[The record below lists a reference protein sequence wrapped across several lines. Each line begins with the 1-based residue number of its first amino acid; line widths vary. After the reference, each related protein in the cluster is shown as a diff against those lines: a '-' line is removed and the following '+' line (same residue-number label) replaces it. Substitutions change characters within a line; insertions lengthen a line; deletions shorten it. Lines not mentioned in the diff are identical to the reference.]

1 MKTQQFK
8 TYGIQQKQ
16 SKGEVYSDTNLP
28 QETRKISKKQPNF
41 TLEDTRERITNK
53 MTKVIV
59 KKEILKNES
68 RNNGVEIEKDDD
80 TKTWF
85 FEKTNLINR

>member
-8 TYGIQQKQ
+8 TCRFQQKQ

-28 QETRKISKKQPNF
+28 QETRKISNEQPNF
-41 TLEDTRERITNK
+41 TPKDIRERRTNK

-85 FEKTNLINR
+85 FEKTKLINR

>member
-8 TYGIQQKQ
+8 TCRIQQKQ

-28 QETRKISKKQPNF
+28 QETRKISNEQPNF
-41 TLEDTRERITNK
+41 TPKDIRERRTNK

-68 RNNGVEIEKDDD
+68 RNNGVEREKDDD

-85 FEKTNLINR
+85 FEKTKLINR

>member
-1 MKTQQFK
+1 MIQ
-8 TYGIQQKQ
+8 TY
-16 SKGEVYSDTNLP
+16 LRR
-28 QETRKISKKQPNF
+28 QEKISNEQPNF
-41 TLEDTRERITNK
+41 TPKDIRERRTNK

-85 FEKTNLINR
+85 FEKTKLINH

>member
-1 MKTQQFK
+1 
-8 TYGIQQKQ
+8 
-16 SKGEVYSDTNLP
+16 
-28 QETRKISKKQPNF
+28 
-41 TLEDTRERITNK
+41 

-68 RNNGVEIEKDDD
+68 RNNGVEIEKDND

-85 FEKTNLINR
+85 FEKTKLINR